1 MTAELTSRDP
11 KTVQVL
17 ERALKI
23 LSFIASKRQPVSL
36 HEIAVSI
43 ELHPSTVHRLLW
55 NLADHGYAERDQS
68 GCWRLG
74 FKYLE
79 YGHLVRDR
87 LDVREK
93 ALPLMQVLHEKTG
106 ETINL
111 SMRHGDSMM
120 YIEHVYAPQ
129 TGVRLARQVGA
140 MAPLHC
146 TSGGK
151 LFLAEM
157 PPEEIS
163 AYIARTKL
171 QGRTENSIKTAE
183 KLIVALSRVR
193 ELGWADDIEEL
204 EPGIQCIGAPVR
216 DGQGQIVAAIT
227 IISASSMQRKPEWT
241 RHLLSASAAVS
252 ASMGWLGT
260 KN

>member
-1 MTAELTSRDP
+1 MTTELPIKEP

-17 ERALKI
+17 DRALKI
-23 LSFIASKRQPVSL
+23 LSLIASKPQSLSL
-36 HEIAVSI
+36 HDIAVCTG
-43 ELHPSTVHRLLW
+43 LHPSTVHRLLW
-55 NLADHGYAERDQS
+55 NLSDHGYAERDQN

-111 SMRHGDSMM
+111 SIRRGDFMM

-151 LFLAEM
+151 LFLSEM
-157 PPEEIS
+157 SPEEIS
-163 AYIARTKL
+163 DYITRTKL
-171 QGRTENSIKTAE
+171 QSRTENSITTAE
-183 KLIVALSRVR
+183 KLIVTLGRIR
-193 ELGWADDIEEL
+193 DLGWADDIEEL
-204 EPGIQCIGAPVR
+204 EPGIQCIGAPIR
-216 DGQGQIVAAIT
+216 NGQGRIIAAIT

-260 KN
+260 RG